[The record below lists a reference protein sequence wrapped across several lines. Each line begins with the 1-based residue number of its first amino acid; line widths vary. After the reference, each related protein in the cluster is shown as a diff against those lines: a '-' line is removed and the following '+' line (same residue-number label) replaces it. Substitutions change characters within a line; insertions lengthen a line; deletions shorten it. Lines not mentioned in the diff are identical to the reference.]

1 MLAAIVESSDDAI
14 VGKTLDGTIMTWS
27 PAIALTA
34 YATTGD
40 RVRIFTAGFQVHVV
54 KPIEPTELVT
64 VVASAA
70 RRLPSLRTR

>member
-54 KPIEPTELVT
+54 KPID
-64 VVASAA
+64 
-70 RRLPSLRTR
+70 PSQLESLLES